1 MKIRK
6 RITITFVSLFGFLI
20 IGLCLFVYFTAANS
34 QETLFYNRLEK
45 RVEITEA
52 FFLESE
58 NLSRDIQQKVRN
70 QFLHTLPG
78 EIEFV
83 SEMNTF
89 MSRAPE
95 KVAKQLPDNFIN
107 SMRRQTSLKWEHE
120 NQQGVARMY
129 QKKGEKYVVLVL
141 AKDTFGHQ
149 YLKKLALILLFA
161 SLTTLLSAYFLS
173 VYFSK
178 QVLSPIAEKITKANQ
193 ISASNLDLRL
203 TVYNEQD
210 ELGML
215 ATSFNNLLDR
225 LQESIELE
233 KNFVRYA
240 SHELKN
246 PLAVILGESE
256 VTLMTKR
263 TQNEYIEAIEKIKD
277 KAEKLN
283 NLVDHFLQLSRME
296 AAQLKKTPVNID
308 EVLVEVIFELSQSK
322 PDSVELLFHVDDSL
336 RADDLEMNADRL
348 LLSKVFYNLIEN
360 ALKFSHTNGRVEVT
374 LKPSSSDDCIEVSV
388 KDDGEGISEED
399 LKHIYKPL
407 YRGNTT
413 NQVTGTGI
421 GLALVKKIV
430 DLHAGHIEVTSV
442 LGKGTQFT
450 LTLLNT

>member
-20 IGLCLFVYFTAANS
+20 IALCLFVYFTAVNS

-58 NLSRDIQQKVRN
+58 NLRREVQQKVRN

-83 SEMNTF
+83 GEINTF
-89 MSRAPE
+89 MERAPNS
-95 KVAKQLPDNFIN
+95 VLGCLPNDFIP
-107 SMRRQTSLKWEHE
+107 SMRQQSSLKWEHE
-120 NQQGVARMY
+120 NQQGVAQTY
-129 QKKGEKYVVLVL
+129 QKNGEKYVVLVL

-149 YLKKLALILLFA
+149 YLRKLGLILLFA
-161 SLTTLLSAYFLS
+161 SLVTIVSAYFLS
-173 VYFSK
+173 AYFSK

-203 TVYNEQD
+203 TVYNEKD

-215 ATSFNNLLDR
+215 ATSFNKLLDR

-263 TQNEYIEAIEKIKD
+263 TQNEYIETIEKIKD

-296 AAQLKKTPVNID
+296 ASQLKKTPINID
-308 EVLVEVIFELSQSK
+308 AVLVEVIFELSQNK
-322 PDSVELLFHVDDSL
+322 PDSVELLFHVDDTL
-336 RADDLEMNADRL
+336 GADDLEMNADRL

-360 ALKFSHTNGRVEVT
+360 ALKFSHVNGSVEVS
-374 LKPSSSDDCIEVSV
+374 LKPSSSENCIEISV

-407 YRGNTT
+407 YRGNNTS
-413 NQVTGTGI
+413 QVAGTGI
-421 GLALVKKIV
+421 GLALVKKII
-430 DLHAGHIEVTSV
+430 DLHAGHIQVESV

-450 LTLLNT
+450 LTLSNK